1 MRLFV
6 ISMGTLGL
14 GVLMSFGCEPRKKA
28 NTGGNTAAA
37 TATTTAAPTATP
49 TATATAAPTPTP
61 TTTAAPTPTG
71 TGTAAPPPAW
81 PAGMPTIDPT
91 MVAEWAKGIGLQ
103 IPPGAVPGTPAAAGD
118 PIDAGLKANAAKNA
132 PGYTPAS
139 AIGRATLKQGE
150 HAGMNFTMQQGKC
163 YVVLGASAAGVNQL
177 GLHLLYPAT
186 PPNAAIASDT
196 SNTNAPVLGGG
207 GKPLCPP
214 VASPVRIDT
223 VITNGAGQVGVQV
236 WVK

>member
-1 MRLFV
+1 
-6 ISMGTLGL
+6 
-14 GVLMSFGCEPRKKA
+14 
-28 NTGGNTAAA
+28 
-37 TATTTAAPTATP
+37 
-49 TATATAAPTPTP
+49 
-61 TTTAAPTPTG
+61 
-71 TGTAAPPPAW
+71 
-81 PAGMPTIDPT
+81 

-103 IPPGAVPGTPAAAGD
+103 IPPGAVPGGAPAAGD

-132 PGYTPAS
+132 PGYTAAS

-150 HAGMNFTMQQGKC
+150 HAGMNFTMQAGKC
-163 YVVLGASAAGVNQL
+163 YVVLGAAGPGVNQL

-196 SNTNAPVLGGG
+196 SNTTSPVLGGG

-214 VASPVRIDT
+214 VNSPVRVDT
-223 VITNGAGQVGVQV
+223 VITNGAGNVGVQV

>member
-1 MRLFV
+1 V
-6 ISMGTLGL
+6 
-14 GVLMSFGCEPRKKA
+14 A
-28 NTGGNTAAA
+28 
-37 TATTTAAPTATP
+37 
-49 TATATAAPTPTP
+49 
-61 TTTAAPTPTG
+61 
-71 TGTAAPPPAW
+71 
-81 PAGMPTIDPT
+81 TIDPT
-91 MVAEWAKGIGLQ
+91 MGAEWAKGIGLQ
-103 IPPGAVPGTPAAAGD
+103 IPAGAVPGTPAAAGD

-132 PGYTPAS
+132 PGYTAAS

-163 YVVLGASAAGVNQL
+163 YVVLGASGPGVTQL

-214 VASPVRIDT
+214 VNSPVRIDT

>member
-1 MRLFV
+1 
-6 ISMGTLGL
+6 
-14 GVLMSFGCEPRKKA
+14 
-28 NTGGNTAAA
+28 
-37 TATTTAAPTATP
+37 
-49 TATATAAPTPTP
+49 
-61 TTTAAPTPTG
+61 
-71 TGTAAPPPAW
+71 
-81 PAGMPTIDPT
+81 

-103 IPPGAVPGTPAAAGD
+103 IPGGAVPGATPAAGD

-132 PGYTPAS
+132 PGYTAAS

-214 VASPVRIDT
+214 VNSPVRIDT
-223 VITNGAGQVGVQV
+223 VITSGAGNVGVQV